1 MHKTF
6 IYTQTRLQARHGM
19 RPDEHIWQ
27 IVESKK
33 DLANY
38 LQSAKQTSLR
48 YWVAGLQSTDNHH
61 IIETTLAK
69 LYREYVLDVAH
80 WVPSAWRES
89 VEWVAVLIYLPAI
102 QHLLLGNTSRSW
114 MVEIPELKGMTMSN
128 LNMRVDAFSQ
138 SPYAPLL
145 DAWQE
150 NQPLVSAWLTCW
162 QSLWPEKKSRAQAPL
177 QQLIA
182 TVHEHLEIF
191 HQLSPAT
198 TWRQRQ
204 RLAARLTLMFRKNAY
219 QPVAIFI
226 HLLLVALDIE
236 RLRSAILQRSLFPNY
251 QEKSA

>member
-1 MHKTF
+1 MHKAF

-19 RPDEHIWQ
+19 RPDERIWQ

-38 LQSAKQTSLR
+38 LQSARQTQLR
-48 YWVAGLQSTDNHH
+48 YWVAGLQSSDNHH
-61 IIETTLAK
+61 TIETTLAK
-69 LYREYVLDVAH
+69 LYREYVLDVAR

-89 VEWVAVLIYLPAI
+89 VEWIAVLVYMPAI

-114 MVEIPELKGMTMSN
+114 MADIPELKSMTMSN
-128 LNMRVDAFSQ
+128 LNMRLDAFSQ
-138 SPYAPLL
+138 TPYAPLL

-150 NQPLVSAWLTCW
+150 NQSLASAWLTCW
-162 QSLWPEKKSRAQAPL
+162 QSLWPDKKPQAQAPL
-177 QQLIA
+177 QHLI
-182 TVHEHLEIF
+182 TLVQEHLEIF
-191 HQLSPAT
+191 SRLSPAT

-204 RLAARLTLMFRKNAY
+204 RLASKLTLMFRKYAY

-226 HLLLVALDIE
+226 HLLLEALDLE

>member
-1 MHKTF
+1 MHKSF

-33 DLANY
+33 ELANY
-38 LQSAKQTSLR
+38 LQSARQTPLR

-61 IIETTLAK
+61 TIETTLAK

-89 VEWVAVLIYLPAI
+89 VEWVAVLVYLPAI

-114 MVEIPELKGMTMSN
+114 MVDIPELKSMTMSN

-138 SPYAPLL
+138 SPYARLL
-145 DAWQE
+145 DTWQE
-150 NQPLVSAWLTCW
+150 NQTLVSAWMVCW
-162 QSLWPEKKSRAQAPL
+162 QSLWPEKKSQAPL
-177 QQLIA
+177 HKLIA
-182 TVHEHLEIF
+182 LVQEHLELF
-191 HQLSPAT
+191 KRLSPAT

-204 RLAARLTLMFRKNAY
+204 RLAARLTLMFRKHAY
-219 QPVAIFI
+219 QPVEIFI